1 MYKLLDSGN
10 FQKLEQIGSFKV
22 VRPSPQAVWKP
33 DQSLAEW
40 MSQADAHYE
49 RYSNGKGEWKV
60 KNKKIETPFTVQFN
74 DIQMIMKLT
83 SFGHLGVFVEQIPQ
97 WLKIQNIIKKA
108 LTQQSEFKFLN
119 LFAYTGGATV
129 SALKAGAEVV
139 HLDAS
144 KTSVAWAK
152 ENADKTNLGDKPV
165 RWMVDDAAKFVQ
177 KEVRRG
183 SKYHGII
190 LDPPS
195 FGRGAKN
202 EVWKIEEHM
211 IPLLDDVKQLMAD
224 NFSFIQLSSHSQG
237 YTPLALKNL
246 LSQVCENFKGEYVA
260 EELVVIDKAG
270 KALPSGAHCFFTAT
284 SKS

>member
-10 FQKLEQIGSFKV
+10 FQKLEQVGPFKV

-33 DQSLAEW
+33 DLSLKEW
-40 MSQADAHYE
+40 MSQCDAHYE

-60 KNKKIETPFTVQFN
+60 KNKKIEAPFKVEFN

-97 WLKIQNIIKKA
+97 WLKIQNLIKAA
-108 LTQQSEFKFLN
+108 LKKNPSFKFLN

-152 ENADKTNLGDKPV
+152 ENAAASNVADKPV
-165 RWMVDDAAKFVQ
+165 RWIVDDVQKFVQ

-183 SKYHGII
+183 SKYQGII

-202 EVWKIEEHM
+202 EVWKIEEHL
-211 IPLLDDVKQLMAD
+211 IPLLDDIKQLLAD
-224 NFSFIQLSSHSQG
+224 DLCFVQLSSHSQG

-246 LSQVCENFKGEYVA
+246 LAQVCSDFKGDYVA
-260 EELVVIDKAG
+260 EEMIVLDEKG
-270 KALPSGAHCFFTAT
+270 KALPSGAHCFFSTL
-284 SKS
+284 

>member
-10 FQKLEQIGSFKV
+10 FQKLEQVGSFIV

-33 DQSLAEW
+33 DQSLKDW
-40 MSQADAHYE
+40 MSQCDAHYE

-60 KNKKIETPFTVQFN
+60 KNKKIETPFPVQFN

-97 WLKIQNIIKKA
+97 WLKIQNLIKKS
-108 LTQQSEFKFLN
+108 LTKNSSFKMLN

-129 SALKAGAEVV
+129 SALKAGAEVT

-152 ENADKTNLGDKPV
+152 ENAEKSGLAAKPV
-165 RWMVDDAAKFVQ
+165 RWIVDDVQKFVQ

-183 SKYHGII
+183 SKYDGII

-202 EVWKIEEHM
+202 EVWKIEEHL
-211 IPLLDDVKQLMAD
+211 IPLLDDLKQLISD
-224 NFSFIQLSSHSQG
+224 EFSFIQLSSHSQG

-246 LSQVCENFKGEYVA
+246 LSQVCENLKGEYIA
-260 EELVVIDKAG
+260 EEMIVTDQSD
-270 KALPSGAHCFFTAT
+270 KALPSGAHCFFTRN
-284 SKS
+284 

>member
-10 FQKLEQIGSFKV
+10 FQKLEQVGPFKV

-33 DQSLAEW
+33 DQSLKEW
-40 MSQADAHYE
+40 MSQCDAHYE

-60 KNKKIETPFTVQFN
+60 KNKKIETPFAVQFN

-97 WLKIQNIIKKA
+97 WHKIQNIVKKA
-108 LTQQSEFKFLN
+108 LTKQDNFKFLN

-152 ENADKTNLGDKPV
+152 ENAEKTGLQDKPV
-165 RWMVDDAAKFVQ
+165 RWMVDDVQKFVQ

-202 EVWKIEEHM
+202 EVWKIEENL
-211 IPLLDDVKQLMAD
+211 IPLLDDIKQLMDD

-246 LSQVCENFKGEYVA
+246 LSQVCDQYKGEYIA
-260 EELVVIDKAG
+260 EEMIVTDQSG
-270 KALPSGAHCFFTAT
+270 KALPSGAHCFFTR
-284 SKS
+284 S

>member
-10 FQKLEQIGSFKV
+10 FQKLEQIGPFKV

-33 DQSLAEW
+33 DLSLSEW
-40 MSQADAHYE
+40 MSQSDAHFE
-49 RYSNGKGEWKV
+49 RYSDGKGEWKV
-60 KNKKIETPFTVQFN
+60 RNKKIENPFTVDFN

-97 WLKIQNIIKKA
+97 WLKIQNIVRKTLK
-108 LTQQSEFKFLN
+108 TQSNFKILN

-152 ENADKTNLGDKPV
+152 ENAERSNLAGKPV
-165 RWMVDDAAKFVQ
+165 RWMVDDVQKFVQ

-183 SKYHGII
+183 SKYHGIL

-195 FGRGAKN
+195 FGRGANN
-202 EVWKIEEHM
+202 EVWKIEENL
-211 IPLLDDVKQLMAD
+211 IPLLDNLKQLMD
-224 NFSFIQLSSHSQG
+224 EKFSFIQLSSHSQG

-246 LSQVCENFKGEYVA
+246 LQQVCEQHKGEYVA
-260 EELVVIDKAG
+260 EELVVLDKNE
-270 KALPSGAHCFFTAT
+270 KALPSGAHCFFTT
-284 SKS
+284 HT

>member
-10 FQKLEQIGSFKV
+10 FQKLEQVGPFKV

-33 DQSLAEW
+33 DQSLSEW
-40 MSQADAHYE
+40 MSQCDAHFE
-49 RYSNGKGEWKV
+49 RYSDGKGEWKV
-60 KNKKIETPFTVQFN
+60 KNKKIESPFTVDFN

-97 WLKIQNIIKKA
+97 WLKIQNIVKKA
-108 LTQQSEFKFLN
+108 LKTQENFKILN

-152 ENADKTNLGDKPV
+152 ENAERSNLAGKPV
-165 RWMVDDAAKFVQ
+165 RWMVDDVQKFVQ

-183 SKYHGII
+183 SKYHGIL

-195 FGRGAKN
+195 FGRGANN
-202 EVWKIEEHM
+202 EVWKIEEHL
-211 IPLLDDVKQLMAD
+211 IPLLDGIKQLMD
-224 NFSFIQLSSHSQG
+224 DKFSFIQLSSHSQG

-246 LSQVCENFKGEYVA
+246 LQQVCDKHKGEYVA
-260 EELVVIDKAG
+260 EELVVLDKTE
-270 KALPSGAHCFFTAT
+270 KALPSGAHCFFT
-284 SKS
+284 SQV